1 MGRLLIF
8 FVLCFSLVGADLPLA
23 ARKTVKSRATRTAV
37 PQHARP
43 LVILDA
49 GHGGSN
55 EGAQNSLVME
65 KRLTLTTTLYL
76 KRYLEEAGYRVI
88 LTRNRDVFIPLPRR
102 VAIANK
108 TKAALFV
115 SVHYNASHNHEVKGL
130 EVFYYQGDDAKRTT
144 ASKQLAT
151 SILSSMLHYTH
162 AESRGVKAGNF
173 HVIRETTMPAVLV
186 EGGFITNHE
195 ESTLLYDKKYLARI
209 AKGIAHGVERYMK
222 MNVLGAS

>member
-1 MGRLLIF
+1 MRRP
-8 FVLCFSLVGADLPLA
+8 VAKHRTQASL
-23 ARKTVKSRATRTAV
+23 
-37 PQHARP
+37 PQHERP

-55 EGAQNSLVME
+55 EGAQNYLVME
-65 KRLTLTTTLYL
+65 KKLTLTTTLYL

-88 LTRNRDVFIPLPRR
+88 LTRSRDVFIPLPRR

-108 TKAALFV
+108 TKAVMFV
-115 SVHYNASHNHEVKGL
+115 SIHYNASHNTEVKGL
-130 EVFYYQGDDAKRTT
+130 EVFYYQGDDKR
-144 ASKQLAT
+144 AMDSKQLAT

-186 EGGFITNHE
+186 EGGFITHAE
-195 ESTLLYDKKYLARI
+195 ESRLLYDKKYLARI
-209 AKGIAHGVERYMK
+209 AKGIAHGIEKWCPRREL
-222 MNVLGAS
+222 NARPAA